1 MTPDEIRQIADQL
14 AASHEDK
21 PPRLQASELNPP
33 DTIRLS
39 GNRSG
44 LIALARA
51 LLLAAAS
58 PASTFEER
66 EVVQVEEEDIWVLDR
81 PNDVAIGYI
90 EHRDVVPP
98 SPEELKRARDAAWRN
113 DRGCLLGCAAIGFV
127 LLFLMVSGII
137 LWVGIFLGNPRFMP

>member
-1 MTPDEIRQIADQL
+1 MTPEEIRQIADQL

-21 PPRLQASELNPP
+21 PPRLQASEFNPP
-33 DTIRLS
+33 DLIGLS

-51 LLLAAAS
+51 LLLAAAGPVS
-58 PASTFEER
+58 ASDHR
-66 EVVQVEEEDIWVLDR
+66 ELVQMEEEDVWVLDR
-81 PNDVAIGYI
+81 PNDVAITYI

-98 SPEELKRARDAAWRN
+98 SPEELERESDAAWRN
-113 DRGCLLGCAAIGFV
+113 DRGWLLGCAVIGFM
-127 LLFLMVSGII
+127 LLFLMVSGVI